1 MSVPVRPDVGAFQ
14 ELELLVR
21 NLAEELATFRR
32 RALTAEARVKEL
44 EGAEAGTELPPD
56 AKARLAGLERE
67 NGKLREQLD
76 AAGERAG
83 RMLER
88 VHFLRQQTGA
98 NGGGNDK

>member
-1 MSVPVRPDVGAFQ
+1 MSVPVRPDVAAFQ

-44 EGAEAGTELPPD
+44 EGAEAATELPPD
-56 AKARLAGLERE
+56 AKAKLATLERE
-67 NGKLREQLD
+67 NGKLREQLE
-76 AAGERAG
+76 ATGERAG

-88 VHFLRQQTGA
+88 VHFLRQQAGA